1 MHVFELICGLIWLLV
16 IGGAIYSSRPVKRRT
31 EEVADFTW
39 SAAFVGDDHALAE
52 ELNAV
57 EAGWIFDEFVADG
70 DGYLILL
77 KRPIGGA

>member
-1 MHVFELICGLIWLLV
+1 LGLLAGL
-16 IGGAIYSSRPVKRRT
+16 AKRRT

-57 EAGWIFDEFVADG
+57 EAGWIFDDFVADG

-77 KRPIGGA
+77 KRPKGPADETA